1 MCLSVETVS
10 GVRKKD
16 RMRYQRPTSRFHT
29 SENQYQQSN
38 SRPSA
43 SAHRGGRS
51 FGSAGRGQNR
61 SGGNRGRTMPTFN
74 PSDLVRRAEPPQP
87 QAPYTPSNS
96 IESLEI
102 SQQLKTNLQ
111 TKGYTDLTPIQDQ
124 IIPAILA
131 GRDVVGIANTG
142 SGKTAAFLVPL
153 ITKIAKGN
161 ARGLIIAPT
170 RELAVQIQSELKS
183 LSTGLNLF
191 SALCIGGSS
200 MNRQIDQLRR
210 RPQFVIGTPGRLK
223 DLHQRKQLNFADFN
237 TIVLDEVDR
246 MLDMGFVHD
255 IRHIIAH
262 LPAQK
267 QSLFFS
273 ATLSESI
280 KNIMQGFLRDPFT
293 VTIKSNQVTTNINQD
308 IIRTNGR
315 PKVEILHELLIT
327 EGFHKV
333 IVFGRTKRSM
343 ENLSRN
349 LSVRGLKV
357 ASIHS
362 NKSQNQR
369 QLAIHQF
376 RSSLIQVLVATDVVA
391 RGLDIDDVTHVINYD
406 LPTSY
411 EDYIHRI
418 GRTGRANKTGTALT
432 FVD

>member
-1 MCLSVETVS
+1 
-10 GVRKKD
+10 
-16 RMRYQRPTSRFHT
+16 
-29 SENQYQQSN
+29 
-38 SRPSA
+38 
-43 SAHRGGRS
+43 
-51 FGSAGRGQNR
+51 
-61 SGGNRGRTMPTFN
+61 MPTFN

-87 QAPYTPSNS
+87 QVPYTPVNS
-96 IESLEI
+96 IENLEI

-111 TKGYTDLTPIQDQ
+111 AKGYTDLTPIQDQ

-273 ATLSESI
+273 ATLGESI
-280 KNIMQGFLRDPFT
+280 KTIMQGFLRDPFT

-376 RSSLIQVLVATDVVA
+376 RSSMIQVLVATDVVA